1 MRLKVVSPT
10 VDSSHHAFFQSF
22 APSSLFIS
30 SFRLRSSEMDAHL
43 SLAALSNPFAS
54 KTLFKSR
61 SLNKI
66 SRGNAIRR
74 SSSLNLDGVFSDV
87 PSFRVQGSAKNS
99 DGADSGEE
107 EGNKNKKKLYCATS
121 KNSPFLGRQG
131 RDQDPFSNSRFDFLE
146 PMMLGIK
153 PEFPDWPDQE
163 TAMWATMEQ
172 KAKSLDIP
180 LSLRMI
186 KKKLQWEEG
195 FADCKESGSGY
206 CSVKAAFASMVFII
220 VELQSCALHMREELC
235 HEDLEVITCK
245 VQKEMHSSFVWLF
258 QQVFSRTPA
267 LMLHVMILL
276 ADFGVHSASY
286 NTAIAEASLLGALV
300 EPSMN
305 TGQRQT
311 QQHQQINVSSS
322 PLVTENG
329 NGGGAVEEKA
339 ETGDLP
345 QSSENPSA
353 YQSDQL
359 GSVAE
364 MNLWNSMV
372 DEAAKMREGGD
383 DDDDEEV
390 EVLDHDTMQHFV
402 SPWSVELEPDTHEDY
417 QRTDLLYQMNLS
429 QDPDNPLLL
438 CNYAQFLYL
447 VARDHDRAEECF
459 KRAVQVVPFDPETAA
474 QYANFLWTVRQ
485 DFWAA
490 EERFLQALTTEPG
503 NPYFASR
510 YASFLWHTGGEETC
524 FPLNNSNV

>member
-1 MRLKVVSPT
+1 
-10 VDSSHHAFFQSF
+10 
-22 APSSLFIS
+22 
-30 SFRLRSSEMDAHL
+30 MDARL
-43 SLAALSNPFAS
+43 SLAVLSNPFAS

-61 SLNKI
+61 SFNKI

-74 SSSLNLDGVFSDV
+74 SCSLNLDGVSPEE
-87 PSFRVQGSAKNS
+87 PSFRVQGSAKS
-99 DGADSGEE
+99 SGGADSHEE
-107 EGNKNKKKLYCATS
+107 EGDRKNNQLHCATS

-163 TAMWATMEQ
+163 TAMWATIEQ
-172 KAKSLDIP
+172 KAKSLDFP

-195 FADCKESGSGY
+195 FTDSKESESGY

-235 HEDLEVITCK
+235 HEDLEVVMCK
-245 VQKEMHSSFVWLF
+245 VQKEMHSTFVWLF

-276 ADFGVHSASY
+276 ANFGVHSASH

-305 TGQRQT
+305 TEQRQI
-311 QQHQQINVSSS
+311 QQHQQINVSLPS
-322 PLVTENG
+322 LVTENG
-329 NGGGAVEEKA
+329 NGGAVEEKT
-339 ETGDLP
+339 ETGNSP
-345 QSSENPSA
+345 QSSENPSIS
-353 YQSDQL
+353 QSDQL

-372 DEAAKMREGGD
+372 DDAAKMREGEGD
-383 DDDDEEV
+383 DE

-402 SPWSVELEPDTHEDY
+402 SPLSVELEPDAYEDY
-417 QRTDLLYQMNLS
+417 LRTDLLYQMNLS
-429 QDPDNPLLL
+429 QEPNNPLLL
-438 CNYAQFLYL
+438 CNYAKFLYL
-447 VARDHDRAEECF
+447 VARDNHRAEECF
-459 KRAVQVVPFDPETAA
+459 KRAVQVVPVDAESHA
-474 QYANFLWTVRQ
+474 QYANFLWIVKK

-490 EERFLQALTTEPG
+490 EEKFLQAVILERE
-503 NPYFASR
+503 NPFYSST
-510 YASFLWHTGGEETC
+510 YANFLWRTGGEETC
-524 FPLNNSNV
+524 FPLNPNV